1 MIRLRPYKSED
12 SLLIAK
18 WVESEDTFLKWGGL
32 LFGNYPINAEII
44 DKKYREKNGDCEEPD
59 NFYPWMAIDDEDRVV
74 GHFIMRYI
82 GGDKRVLRFGWVVV
96 DDTIRGKG
104 YGTQMLRTG
113 LKFAFEVFGAK
124 VVTLGVYESNDLA
137 HNCYKKAGFTD
148 REVVEKEPFNVI
160 EMELKKEAYGERKSY

>member
-44 DKKYREKNGDCEEPD
+44 DKKYREQNGDCEEPD

-148 REVVEKEPFNVI
+148 REVVKKEPFNVI